1 MPGTGNTA
9 PPLHPN
15 CRSTIVGSL
24 YRPEKKDGDAH
35 CQERKAR
42 RICVPA
48 DMTYKEWREKVT
60 HGILFSESEN
70 VNGKVEQAR
79 KKNHLFLITD
89 AAINKIALLNI
100 FTSWQDEALQK
111 MNQQVL
117 RIAQQDNDSKEVL
130 LISADTFLQNPVVIY
145 GTGNSVDFSNNIEV
159 AALKQDS
166 YAGELVFSHNHPTT
180 KSFSFA
186 DIALFVVDEYIGVFV
201 VVTNQGQVNCLQKTV
216 NFDYNKARELLN
228 ELYDK
233 YEMGQFPDDEKRQE
247 SAAKDFL
254 GQARK
259 VGIRYVKAKE

>member
-1 MPGTGNTA
+1 M
-9 PPLHPN
+9 
-15 CRSTIVGSL
+15 
-24 YRPEKKDGDAH
+24 
-35 CQERKAR
+35 
-42 RICVPA
+42 PA

-100 FTSWQDEALQK
+100 FASWQDEALQK

-145 GTGNSVDFSNNIEV
+145 GTDNSVDFSNNIEV

-166 YAGELVFSHNHPTT
+166 YAGELVFFHNHPTT

-201 VVTNQGQVNCLQKTV
+201 VVTNQGQVNCLQKAV
-216 NFDYNKARELLN
+216 DFDYNKARELLN